1 VGFARGF
8 SQAAAGLLTPGNEE
22 LESCSGHQ
30 SITAPFIDLGKPT
43 VQVTQMRQFA
53 FILTFVLL
61 LTAPCSAGK
70 TVKNSTLGFEI
81 ELPDEW
87 TELGSKEFY
96 DNLNKLELD
105 NPKFQDLLT
114 KNASIPVVIATKYPE
129 PYDDVNP
136 SLKINA
142 RPYGAIPTR
151 DAVEIAGLL
160 LAGIKQLYPD
170 LEVVSPPS
178 PKNVDA
184 RKGAHVQVRYSLKT
198 SVGTFPIESELWV
211 IPTENFFYMIGIG
224 YRPDGKTGSR
234 DDAASSIE
242 KMKILTP

>member
-1 VGFARGF
+1 
-8 SQAAAGLLTPGNEE
+8 
-22 LESCSGHQ
+22 
-30 SITAPFIDLGKPT
+30 
-43 VQVTQMRQFA
+43 MRQIA
-53 FILTFVLL
+53 FIVTFLLL
-61 LTAPCSAGK
+61 LTVPSVAGRLI
-70 TVKNSTLGFEI
+70 KNSTVGFEI
-81 ELPDEW
+81 ELPDGW
-87 TELGSKEFY
+87 TELSGNDFY
-96 DNLNKLELD
+96 ENLGKINLD
-105 NPKFQDLLT
+105 DPKFQDLLQ
-114 KNASIPVVIATKYPE
+114 KNASLPVVIAAKHPE

-160 LAGIKQLYPD
+160 LAGIKKLFPD
-170 LEVVSPPS
+170 LEVINPPS
-178 PKNVDA
+178 QKNVDA
-184 RKGAHVQVRYSLKT
+184 KNGAHVQVRYSLKT

-234 DDAASSIE
+234 DDAASSIG

>member
-1 VGFARGF
+1 
-8 SQAAAGLLTPGNEE
+8 
-22 LESCSGHQ
+22 
-30 SITAPFIDLGKPT
+30 
-43 VQVTQMRQFA
+43 MRQIA
-53 FILTFVLL
+53 FGITFLL
-61 LTAPCSAGK
+61 LLIAPCDAGK
-70 TVKNSTLGFEI
+70 LIKNSTLGFEI
-81 ELPDEW
+81 ELPDGW
-87 TELGSKEFY
+87 TELSSKDFY
-96 DNLNKLELD
+96 ENLGRINLD
-105 NPKFQDLLT
+105 DPKFQDLLQ
-114 KNASIPVVIATKYPE
+114 KNANLPVVIAAKHPE

-160 LAGIKQLYPD
+160 LAGIKQLFPD

-178 PKNVDA
+178 QKNVDA
-184 RKGAHVQVRYSLKT
+184 KKGAHVQIRYSLKT

-211 IPTENFFYMIGIG
+211 IPTTNFFYMIGIG

-234 DDAASSIE
+234 DDAVSSIE